1 MEIFMT
7 FIVYSFIGWLWKP
20 FIAHLKTGILFLE
33 VFY

>member
-7 FIVYSFIGWLWKP
+7 LSFILLLVGYGRP